1 MSLTQIP
8 LEPPPSRPQ
17 PEQGDLFDAGTWESA
32 YREMH
37 DFPTLLIQARDELAR
52 SRKREAF
59 WMSVVVHILV
69 ILVVVNADKI
79 ARYLPHRNVMLV
91 QIPKEKKDLTF
102 LELPPDAQKAVK
114 PPKTNVLSDKS
125 RIAESRTPKLDQ
137 QKLKKLLDAL
147 RQGRRGPAAGE
158 PQQQAPAPPAQ
169 VAQAPPEAQPQSQPP
184 QSQQQT
190 AKLQSPPVQQRS
202 PFDRPAMSAERA
214 LNQAAEQVASNRG
227 RFGSGD
233 EGNMGLG
240 QRQANARVG
249 PFEILSD
256 TMGVDFGPYLQRVL
270 QVVRENWY
278 AVIPPSAM
286 PPLLKRGKVAIEFSI
301 LKNGQVGGIAYV
313 STSGDVALDRA
324 ATAESPLRIPF
335 RGSRES
341 LPDKRCA
348 CGSCFSI
355 IPTPGKRTC
364 SKPAASATNSADKD
378 VVSKG
383 DPILLDRIRT
393 AGIRHPDQCPFGERH
408 V

>member
-1 MSLTQIP
+1 MPLTQIP
-8 LEPPPSRPQ
+8 LEPSPPRPQ

-69 ILVVVNADKI
+69 ILIIVNADKI

-91 QIPKEKKDLTF
+91 QVPHEKKDLTF

-114 PPKTNVLSDKS
+114 PPKTNMMSDKN

-137 QKLKKLLDAL
+137 QQLKKLLDAL
-147 RQGRRGPAAGE
+147 RQGRPQPAAGE
-158 PQQQAPAPPAQ
+158 PQHQAPVPPTQAAQ
-169 VAQAPPEAQPQSQPP
+169 PQAQPQSQPP
-184 QSQQQT
+184 QSQPQT
-190 AKLQSPPVQQRS
+190 AKLQSPPVKQQS

-214 LNQAAEQVASNRG
+214 IAQAAEQVASNHG
-227 RFGSGD
+227 RFGNGD

-249 PFEILSD
+249 PYEVLSD

-286 PPLLKRGKVAIEFSI
+286 PPILKRGKVAIEFSI
-301 LKNGQVGGIAYV
+301 LKNGQVAGIVYD
-313 STSGDVALDRA
+313 SSSGDVALDRA
-324 ATAESPLRIPF
+324 AYGGITSSNPFQPLPSEYAGQALRLRFMFYYNPDP
-335 RGSRES
+335 RE
-341 LPDKRCA
+341 
-348 CGSCFSI
+348 
-355 IPTPGKRTC
+355 
-364 SKPAASATNSADKD
+364 AD
-378 VVSKG
+378 
-383 DPILLDRIRT
+383 L
-393 AGIRHPDQCPFGERH
+393 Q
-408 V
+408 